1 MKQCSKCKKQ
11 KDESEFSKNRKNKDG
26 LRYYCKDCERAYTR
40 ERYEQKEVLRKNTT
54 IIKTFIVLPE
64 VLSRSSAVDVKSG
77 RTRTNITNTADT
89 KTDWV
94 CGARNVQIK
103 LPTKHVRNDYQ
114 KVRYT

>member
-1 MKQCSKCKKQ
+1 MGCGIIAKTASGYIR
-11 KDESEFSKNRKNKDG
+11 ESVTNK
-26 LRYYCKDCERAYTR
+26 
-40 ERYEQKEVLRKNTT
+40 KEVLRKNTT

-103 LPTKHVRNDYQ
+103 LPTKHE
-114 KVRYT
+114 RYDQLLINTVHKSSNM